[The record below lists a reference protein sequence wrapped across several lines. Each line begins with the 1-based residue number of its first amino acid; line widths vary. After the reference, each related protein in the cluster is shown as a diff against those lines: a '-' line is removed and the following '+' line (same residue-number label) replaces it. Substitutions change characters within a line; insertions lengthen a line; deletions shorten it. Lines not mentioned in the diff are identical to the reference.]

1 MKKILSL
8 LLIVLLVSPVFAA
21 WLPHDVT
28 HVLHSNS
35 VEHFLA
41 GGSHQHS
48 FHEHNHD
55 GNGNGN
61 GNGNVHLNNHHAIHI
76 DVVSYFSD
84 YLNADLQR
92 ASSNTVDITS
102 FDVYPLDF
110 IAFSAGIKLHHDLN
124 LPTNKSR
131 VPVDWKKSGSI
142 TIPLYLST
150 QRLRI

>member
-8 LLIVLLVSPVFAA
+8 LLIALLVSPVFAA
-21 WLPHDVT
+21 WLPHEVT
-28 HVLHSNS
+28 HALHSNN

-55 GNGNGN
+55 DNSD
-61 GNGNVHLNNHHAIHI
+61 VHLEDHHAIHI

-92 ASSNTVDITS
+92 VNSTTVDITS

-110 IAFSAGIKLHHDLN
+110 IAFSAGIEWHHDLN
-124 LPTNKSR
+124 LPANKSR
-131 VPVDWKKSGSI
+131 VPVDWRMSASSN
-142 TIPLYLST
+142 TPLYLST